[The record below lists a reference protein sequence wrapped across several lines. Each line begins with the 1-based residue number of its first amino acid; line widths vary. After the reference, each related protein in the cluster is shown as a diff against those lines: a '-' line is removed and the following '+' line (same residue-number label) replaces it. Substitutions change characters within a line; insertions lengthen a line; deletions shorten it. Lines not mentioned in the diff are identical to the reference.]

1 MNTENKLYF
10 HWLVKSK
17 VLHSIVF
24 FHKSFLLFM
33 TVIISVYYVSMI
45 TLIRPLLFSNILFC
59 FFQAALETKHKMGP
73 AADRIYL
80 IHFNDVYDIE
90 SGDKV
95 SFLEVFFKVCYTI
108 KPLHSGPKEKKSPG
122 QKNL

>member
-1 MNTENKLYF
+1 
-10 HWLVKSK
+10 
-17 VLHSIVF
+17 
-24 FHKSFLLFM
+24 
-33 TVIISVYYVSMI
+33 MI
-45 TLIRPLLFSNILFC
+45 TLIRPLLFSNILSC

-95 SFLEVFFKVCYTI
+95 SFLEVFFKVCYRI
-108 KPLHSGPKEKKSPG
+108 KPLHSGPKKKEKSRPEKFVKFG
-122 QKNL
+122 LEFLK

>member
-1 MNTENKLYF
+1 
-10 HWLVKSK
+10 
-17 VLHSIVF
+17 
-24 FHKSFLLFM
+24 M
-33 TVIISVYYVSMI
+33 TVIISVYYISMI

-95 SFLEVFFKVCYTI
+95 SFLEFFFNYVIESNPYTVGQ
-108 KPLHSGPKEKKSPG
+108 KKKKSPG
-122 QKNL
+122 QKHFGLEFLK

>member
-1 MNTENKLYF
+1 
-10 HWLVKSK
+10 
-17 VLHSIVF
+17 
-24 FHKSFLLFM
+24 M
-33 TVIISVYYVSMI
+33 TVIISVYYISMI
-45 TLIRPLLFSNILFC
+45 TLKGPLLFINILFC

-95 SFLEVFFKVCYTI
+95 SFLEVFFKVCYRI
-108 KPLHSGPKEKKSPG
+108 KPLHSGPKKRKV
-122 QKNL
+122 QARNILAWNF

>member
-1 MNTENKLYF
+1 MNTEKKIYF

-33 TVIISVYYVSMI
+33 MTVIISMI
-45 TLIRPLLFSNILFC
+45 TSIRPLLFSNILFC

-95 SFLEVFFKVCYTI
+95 SFLEFFF
-108 KPLHSGPKEKKSPG
+108 
-122 QKNL
+122 

>member
-1 MNTENKLYF
+1 
-10 HWLVKSK
+10 
-17 VLHSIVF
+17 
-24 FHKSFLLFM
+24 M
-33 TVIISVYYVSMI
+33 TVIISVYYISMI
-45 TLIRPLLFSNILFC
+45 TLIRPLLFSNILSF

-95 SFLEVFFKVCYTI
+95 SFLEFFFKSM
-108 KPLHSGPKEKKSPG
+108 L
-122 QKNL
+122 

>member
-1 MNTENKLYF
+1 
-10 HWLVKSK
+10 
-17 VLHSIVF
+17 
-24 FHKSFLLFM
+24 M
-33 TVIISVYYVSMI
+33 TVIISVYYISMI
-45 TLIRPLLFSNILFC
+45 TLIRPLLFSNILSC

-95 SFLEVFFKVCYTI
+95 SFLEFFFKVCYRI
-108 KPLHSGPKEKKSPG
+108 KPLHSGPKKRKVQARHICEI
-122 QKNL
+122 

>member
-1 MNTENKLYF
+1 
-10 HWLVKSK
+10 
-17 VLHSIVF
+17 
-24 FHKSFLLFM
+24 
-33 TVIISVYYVSMI
+33 MI
-45 TLIRPLLFSNILFC
+45 TLIRPLLFSNILSC

-95 SFLEVFFKVCYTI
+95 SFLEFFLKYVIESNPYTV
-108 KPLHSGPKEKKSPG
+108 G
-122 QKNL
+122 QKKRKVQARNICEIRPGIFKIIFWHTVCLRYIYDISV